1 MAMEML
7 NIWVLMAF
15 DIVGINPKRAHS
27 KCLRFNIWKWNDL
40 RIILKH
46 FRIFDVIDEPKFM
59 SNDSYC
65 VTGNNFNKIKD
76 ALNYIKLVSEID
88 NENPNWFFHKIYS
101 HKANADFVS
110 YHGDCPGFNG
120 GQFGHSDLIIFIL
133 FLSDCEGFE
142 IR

>member
-15 DIVGINPKRAHS
+15 DIFGINPKKAHS

-40 RIILKH
+40 RVILRH
-46 FRIFDVIDEPKFM
+46 FYIFDNIDEHKFM
-59 SNDSYC
+59 SNDSYHI
-65 VTGNNFNKIKD
+65 TQNNFSKIKD
-76 ALNYIKLVSEID
+76 ILHYIKIMSEID
-88 NENPNWFFHKIYS
+88 GGNPNWIFDKIYS
-101 HKANADFVS
+101 HESNTDFVS

-120 GQFGHSDLIIFIL
+120 GQFGYSDLAVLLL